1 MTENTRSGNK
11 GVQDYQTVFSKLFG
25 DASVKSV
32 IDLPRE
38 SLLDL
43 LNEQKELGNLKQE
56 TSPQNHPTLPS
67 PLSSTAT
74 TDAIHRLETLEDR
87 PAEGFEWDE
96 SSDHL
101 REVVEDDV
109 NGLALSS
116 NRKSSFLGLS
126 SVPAAVKVL
135 AKALPS
141 PSIEDMP
148 SFSARQNEQLW
159 TISLPE
165 ALQSNSAQGLPYHE
179 GQRLIDSYFTHIHVF
194 APMIHEQ
201 TFRVTYLSNERTD
214 SSWLA
219 LLNMVFAMGS
229 VAASGSDSDQDIIFY
244 HRARQHLGL
253 ESLGS
258 GHMETLQALTLM
270 GGMYLHYRNRP
281 NLASA
286 LLGAAIRIACSLGLH
301 REFHSDESP
310 LNIEREVNRRTWWS
324 IFILDSWGSTTLGRP
339 LTCDENGTEIPKNMI
354 DDRVS
359 RFCALSNSESS
370 DLK

>member
-1 MTENTRSGNK
+1 M
-11 GVQDYQTVFSKLFG
+11 
-25 DASVKSV
+25 
-32 IDLPRE
+32 
-38 SLLDL
+38 
-43 LNEQKELGNLKQE
+43 
-56 TSPQNHPTLPS
+56 TSPQNQPPLPS
-67 PLSSTAT
+67 PESSTAT
-74 TDAIHRLETLEDR
+74 TEAAHRLETLEER
-87 PAEGFEWDE
+87 PPEGFQWDE

-101 REVVEDDV
+101 REVVTDDV

-116 NRKSSFLGLS
+116 NKKSSFLGLS

-135 AKALPS
+135 VKALPS
-141 PSIEDMP
+141 PVVEDLP
-148 SFSARQNEQLW
+148 SSTSRQNDPMW

-165 ALQSNSAQGLPYHE
+165 VIQGNSAQDLPYHE
-179 GQRLIDSYFTHIHVF
+179 GQRLIAAYFTHVHVF

-244 HRARQHLGL
+244 QRAKQHLGL

-258 GHMETLQALTLM
+258 GHMETLQALTVM

-286 LLGAAIRIACSLGLH
+286 LLGAALRIACSLGLH
-301 REFHSDESP
+301 REFNGEESP
-310 LNIEREVNRRTWWS
+310 LSTEREVNRRTWWS
-324 IFILDSWGSTTLGRP
+324 IFVLDSWGSTTLGRP
-339 LTCDENGTEIPKNMI
+339 LMSDENSTQIPKNMI

-359 RFCALSNSESS
+359 
-370 DLK
+370 

>member
-1 MTENTRSGNK
+1 M
-11 GVQDYQTVFSKLFG
+11 
-25 DASVKSV
+25 KSM

-43 LNEQKELGNLKQE
+43 LNNQKELGDLKPE
-56 TSPQNHPTLPS
+56 ISPQNQLTLPS
-67 PLSSTAT
+67 PQSSSAAT
-74 TDAIHRLETLEDR
+74 EAAHRLETLEDR

-135 AKALPS
+135 AKVFQS
-141 PSIEDMP
+141 PILENMP
-148 SFSARQNEQLW
+148 SFAAGHNEQLW

-165 ALQSNSAQGLPYHE
+165 AIHANSAMDLPYHE

-244 HRARQHLGL
+244 QRARQHLGL

-301 REFHSDESP
+301 REFQSDEAHLS
-310 LNIEREVNRRTWWS
+310 IEREVNRRTWWS
-324 IFILDSWGSTTLGRP
+324 IFVLDSWASTTLGRP
-339 LTCDENGTEIPKNMI
+339 LTTDENGTEIPKNMI

-359 RFCALSNSESS
+359 GSCILLNIGSSNP
-370 DLK
+370 K